1 MNKFHTSKLTLKVLL
16 LITLALNL
24 YGCFNLP
31 PPGES
36 NYNKGVDLYD
46 EGKYAEAIEEYK
58 LKLRHNPSNQFA
70 RYNLAVAHHDLGHD
84 DEAEKLYREILKS
97 TEDTNSRIN
106 LATIYMAKGQENAAF
121 DELKL
126 AANNN
131 TDSPKPLS
139 VLGEYQERKSMF
151 SEAEKNYNAAIRI
164 DDQHAFSHYRLGRLY
179 LNQGKTDEA
188 ISSINNAIS
197 LDPEVV
203 MFYETQSKAYIKDGS
218 NSQAINM
225 LEQASTLK
233 PETIG
238 YYVQL
243 GDLYKKE
250 GDNQNAVKNYWEAI
264 DICKTQS
271 SCQDDPAVHKRLE
284 EILVLLTK
292 EAQEK
297 ANQGR
302 SVAKTN
308 SQP

>member
-1 MNKFHTSKLTLKVLL
+1 M
-16 LITLALNL
+16 
-24 YGCFNLP
+24 P

-58 LKLRHNPSNQFA
+58 LELRHNPDNQFA

-84 DEAEKLYREILKS
+84 DEAEKLYREILQS

-106 LATIYMAKGQENAAF
+106 LATIYMARGQENAAF

-126 AANNN
+126 AAKKN

-164 DDQHAFSHYRLGRLY
+164 DDQHALSHYRLGRLY

-188 ISSINNAIS
+188 ITSINNAIS
-197 LDPEVV
+197 LDPEIV

-218 NSQAINM
+218 NPQAINM
-225 LEQASTLK
+225 LEQASTLE
-233 PETIG
+233 PETIE

-243 GDLYKKE
+243 GDLYKEE

-264 DICKTQS
+264 DVCKSQP

-284 EILVLLTK
+284 ETLVLLTK

>member
-1 MNKFHTSKLTLKVLL
+1 MNILQLSKLILKA
-16 LITLALNL
+16 LAFTIVAVNL

-46 EGKYAEAIEEYK
+46 EGKYAEAIEAYK
-58 LKLRHNPSNQFA
+58 LELMHNPDNQFA

-84 DEAEKLYREILKS
+84 DEAEKLYRELLTS

-106 LATIYMAKGQENAAF
+106 LSTIYMGRGQESAAF

-126 AANNN
+126 AAKNNP
-131 TDSPKPLS
+131 DSPKPLS

-151 SEAEKNYNAAIRI
+151 SEAEKNYNSAIRI
-164 DDQHAFSHYRLGRLY
+164 DDQHALSHYRLGRLH
-179 LNQGKTDEA
+179 LSQGKTGDA
-188 ISSINNAIS
+188 INSINTAIS
-197 LDPEVV
+197 LDSEIV
-203 MFYETQSKAYIKDGS
+203 MFYETLSKAYVKDGS
-218 NSQAINM
+218 NSQAISM
-225 LEQASTLK
+225 LEQASTLE
-233 PETIG
+233 PETIE

-243 GDLYKKE
+243 GDLYKQE

-264 DICKTQS
+264 DVCKSQP
-271 SCQDDPAVHKRLE
+271 SCQSDPAVHRRLE
-284 EILVLLTK
+284 ETLVLLTK